1 MRSLPKFY
9 KGNNH
14 SKDEFNFPLKIVIH
28 KINVPLVVILNFFVT
43 SDTIEFNKL
52 FINFDKTYTDEANKI
67 SLSLQNKSL
76 LPQKYG
82 FIMLPKELSVKNN
95 IETILSEEKNSVEV
109 VYESQDN
116 LLGHREGDIVFKKKF
131 IKQIVFIN
139 KKIFYNIVY
148 IT

>member
-1 MRSLPKFY
+1 MPKFY
-9 KGNNH
+9 KGNKD

-43 SDTIEFNKL
+43 TDKIEFNKY
-52 FINFDKTYTDEANKI
+52 FINFEKTFTDEANKI

-82 FIMLPKELSVKNN
+82 FIMLPKELTVKNN
-95 IETILSEEKNSVEV
+95 IDTVLSDEKMNVDV

-116 LLGHREGDIVFKKKF
+116 YLGHREGDIV
-131 IKQIVFIN
+131 IVFY
-139 KKIFYNIVY
+139 F
-148 IT
+148 T

>member
-1 MRSLPKFY
+1 LPKFY
-9 KGNNH
+9 KGNKD

-43 SDTIEFNKL
+43 SDTIEFKKY
-52 FINFDKTYTDEANKI
+52 FINFEKTFTDEANKI

-95 IETILSEEKNSVEV
+95 IDTILSDEKMNVEV

-116 LLGHREGDIVFKKKF
+116 YLGHREGDIVSFLF
-131 IKQIVFIN
+131 I
-139 KKIFYNIVY
+139 
-148 IT
+148 

>member
-1 MRSLPKFY
+1 MPKFY
-9 KGNNH
+9 KGNKD

-43 SDTIEFNKL
+43 SDTIEFKKY
-52 FINFDKTYTDEANKI
+52 FINFEKTFTDEANKI

-95 IETILSEEKNSVEV
+95 IDTILSDEKMNVEV

-116 LLGHREGDIVFKKKF
+116 YLGHREGDIVSFLF
-131 IKQIVFIN
+131 I
-139 KKIFYNIVY
+139 
-148 IT
+148 

>member
-1 MRSLPKFY
+1 MPKFY
-9 KGNNH
+9 KGNKD
-14 SKDEFNFPLKIVIH
+14 SEDEFNFPLKIVIN

-43 SDTIEFNKL
+43 SDTIEFKKY
-52 FINFDKTYTDEANKI
+52 FINFEKTFTDEANKI

-95 IETILSEEKNSVEV
+95 IDTILSDEKMNVEV

-116 LLGHREGDIVFKKKF
+116 YLGHREGDIVSFLF
-131 IKQIVFIN
+131 I
-139 KKIFYNIVY
+139 
-148 IT
+148 

>member
-1 MRSLPKFY
+1 LPKFY
-9 KGNNH
+9 KGNKD
-14 SKDEFNFPLKIVIH
+14 SEDEFNFPLKIVIN

-43 SDTIEFNKL
+43 SDTIEFKKY
-52 FINFDKTYTDEANKI
+52 FINFEKTFTDEANKI

-95 IETILSEEKNSVEV
+95 IDTILSDEKMNVEV

-116 LLGHREGDIVFKKKF
+116 YLGHREGDIVSFLF
-131 IKQIVFIN
+131 I
-139 KKIFYNIVY
+139 
-148 IT
+148 